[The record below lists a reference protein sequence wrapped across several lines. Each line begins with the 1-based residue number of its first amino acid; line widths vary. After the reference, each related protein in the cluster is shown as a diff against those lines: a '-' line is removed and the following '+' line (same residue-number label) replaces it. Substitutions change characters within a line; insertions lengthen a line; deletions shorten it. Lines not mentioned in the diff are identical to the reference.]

1 MNDKSIA
8 FKIMHRIK
16 RYSRGQKVFCA
27 QDFFDLGNRAS
38 VDQALSRLT
47 RTGQIRRVARGLY
60 DWPYTL
66 IIRKS
71 SGVLKKVAPPDHF
84 SALKAIARKNDI
96 KIYPNGLAA
105 ANSYGLTT
113 AVPVQP
119 IYTTD
124 GSSRTLKIGNNTII
138 LQKAPQK
145 VLAWSN
151 RPAFNVVQALFWL
164 GKTRV
169 GSPDVAKELQRLPD
183 NVKQDLSRGIHM
195 LPSWAMPVVT
205 NTLCVR

>member
-1 MNDKSIA
+1 MNYKPIS
-8 FKIMHRIK
+8 FKIMHSIK

-27 QDFFDLGNRAS
+27 QDFFDLGNRAA

-47 RTGQIRRVARGLY
+47 RTGQIRRVGRGLY

-66 IIRKS
+66 VIRKS

-124 GSSRTLKIGNNTII
+124 GSSRTLKVGNNTII

-151 RPAFNVVQALFWL
+151 RPAFNVVQALLWL
-164 GKTRV
+164 GKTHM
-169 GSPDVAKELQRLPD
+169 GSPDVVKELQRLPD
-183 NVKQDLSRGIHM
+183 NIKQDLSRGIRM
-195 LPSWAMPVVT
+195 LPSWAVPVVT
-205 NTLCVR
+205 NAIYAR

>member
-1 MNDKSIA
+1 MDDKPIA
-8 FKIMHRIK
+8 FIIMLRIK
-16 RYSRGQKVFCA
+16 RYGRGQKVFCA

-47 RTGQIRRVARGLY
+47 RSGQIRRVARGLY
-60 DWPYTL
+60 DWPYT
-66 IIRKS
+66 IVIRKS

-84 SALKAIARKNDI
+84 SALKAIERKNDI

-124 GSSRTLKIGNNTII
+124 GSSRTLKVGNNTII
-138 LQKAPQK
+138 LRKAPQK
-145 VLAWSN
+145 VLAWSK

-164 GKTRV
+164 GKTHM
-169 GSPDVAKELQRLPD
+169 GNPDVVKELQRLPD
-183 NVKQDLSRGIHM
+183 NIKQDLYIGIRM
-195 LPSWAMPVVT
+195 LPSWAVPVVT
-205 NTLCVR
+205 NAINAR